1 MVNRPTAHLPAA
13 GDTCRPGC
21 ASFPRAAFP
30 TGLRRRAEP
39 NAPAASPHSRRAGNR
54 RTTRPRR
61 TSAAQHKA
69 DLCTRLH
76 HRMKPA
82 FVHPGA
88 AVRRRAYQ
96 RAAPP
101 PTPGSRW
108 AARPPA
114 GCHGNGGA
122 AGPAGW
128 WPPCPALPCLALPLR
143 AARPRGARLRCRLP
157 AAIRAGRSGS
167 GGGRL
172 RSPRSAGQSEEM
184 AAVPAPARCFLS
196 RPQRLRAKGFSPPG
210 RGHAA
215 AFLLPYP
222 CYVNVRKALLPLS
235 RAECR

>member
-101 PTPGSRW
+101 PACRPRLLPPACPPTPGSRW

-128 WPPCPALPCLALPLR
+128 WPPCPALPCS
-143 AARPRGARLRCRLP
+143 AASRC
-157 AAIRAGRSGS
+157 
-167 GGGRL
+167 
-172 RSPRSAGQSEEM
+172 
-184 AAVPAPARCFLS
+184 PAPRRSTLPPFARCD
-196 RPQRLRAKGFSPPG
+196 Q
-210 RGHAA
+210 
-215 AFLLPYP
+215 
-222 CYVNVRKALLPLS
+222 S
-235 RAECR
+235 RA